1 MPYLEMVGTAQARL
15 CPPYGSAR
23 DMCKSQQV
31 LNNRVSA
38 DYQRDLP
45 PLDVLA
51 VDDYFERRGS
61 IMATMISEVYDA
73 FIASGTP
80 EDKARKAAEAMAA
93 YDGCFN
99 GIEHDLGM
107 MRGDI
112 NVIRGDINIVRGDI
126 NTVRGD
132 INTVRGEINLL
143 KWMNGI
149 TWALCFG

>member
-1 MPYLEMVGTAQARL
+1 MLA
-15 CPPYGSAR
+15 
-23 DMCKSQQV
+23 
-31 LNNRVSA
+31 
-38 DYQRDLP
+38 
-45 PLDVLA
+45 LDALTIH
-51 VDDYFERRGS
+51 DYFEHRGS
-61 IMATMISEVYDA
+61 IMATMIPEVYDA
-73 FIASGTP
+73 FLASGTP

-93 YDGCFN
+93 YDGRFN

-112 NVIRGDINIVRGDI
+112 NVIRGDINIIRGDINIVHGDI

-149 TWALCFG
+149 TWALCFGIIFKLFLR